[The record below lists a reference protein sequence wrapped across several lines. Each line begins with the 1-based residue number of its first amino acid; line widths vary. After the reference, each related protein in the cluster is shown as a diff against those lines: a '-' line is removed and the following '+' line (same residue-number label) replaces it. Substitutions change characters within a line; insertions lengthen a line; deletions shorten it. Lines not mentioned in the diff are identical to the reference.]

1 MGGRSE
7 GKQRALV
14 GGGWGE
20 LKMSQDLPPQRL
32 GTKLGLLIR
41 RRAWGSLSS
50 VFQLSPLSPLA
61 FIEHLHC
68 AAQDSLLWGKRIHP
82 TGEAFE
88 WIPSSRADGGQFA
101 LCSKFWELGNF
112 GPLHFFATNVPKMSG
127 GLSGRG
133 FLVSKI
139 KGLNS
144 NNTEELL

>member
-1 MGGRSE
+1 MGGVENESGLSPTETWYKVGSSHKEE
-7 GKQRALV
+7 GL
-14 GGGWGE
+14 GE
-20 LKMSQDLPPQRL
+20 LVFCLPASL
-32 GTKLGLLIR
+32 HLLNTCVVQHR
-41 RRAWGSLSS
+41 T
-50 VFQLSPLSPLA
+50 
-61 FIEHLHC
+61 
-68 AAQDSLLWGKRIHP
+68 LLWEKRIHP

-88 WIPSSRADGGQFA
+88 RIPSSRADGKQFA

-127 GLSGRG
+127 GLSGLG

>member
-1 MGGRSE
+1 
-7 GKQRALV
+7 
-14 GGGWGE
+14 
-20 LKMSQDLPPQRL
+20 MSQDLPPQRL

-61 FIEHLHC
+61 FIEHLHF

-88 WIPSSRADGGQFA
+88 WIPSSRADGEQFA
-101 LCSKFWELGNF
+101 LCSKFWELGNL